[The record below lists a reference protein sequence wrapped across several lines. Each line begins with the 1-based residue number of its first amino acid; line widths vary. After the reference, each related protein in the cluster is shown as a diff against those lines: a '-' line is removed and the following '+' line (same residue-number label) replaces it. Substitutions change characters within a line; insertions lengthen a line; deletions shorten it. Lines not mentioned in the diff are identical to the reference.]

1 MSPGRGLGRDS
12 ATAVGGRE
20 RARCTIEPID
30 GRSAQP
36 DPASPVASPGVRAW
50 ADWIVESLKRDY
62 QFQYCAVLVHEPAD
76 GALRLVGQRWGAG
89 EDLGI
94 VRTGEELVPLDGS
107 VCGSVFRAAAPVLV
121 NDVRTHPRYRSF
133 PGAAM
138 RSELAVPILVGDQAI
153 GVINVESP
161 RVGGFDIADLHKVVA
176 RAAEAAVIAPLDE
189 LAVPA
194 GSAEG

>member
-1 MSPGRGLGRDS
+1 MSGGARLGRDTG
-12 ATAVGGRE
+12 TAVRGRE

-30 GRSAQP
+30 GLAGRP
-36 DPASPVASPGVRAW
+36 DPAFPAATPGVRAW

-62 QFQYCAVLVHEPAD
+62 QFQYCAVLVHEPGD

-107 VCGSVFRAAAPVLV
+107 VCGSVFRSGAPVLV
-121 NDVRTHPRYRSF
+121 NDVRDHPRYRSF
-133 PGAAM
+133 PGAVM
-138 RSELAVPILVGDQAI
+138 RSELAVPILVEDQPI

-161 RVGGFDIADLHKVVA
+161 RVGGFDIADLHRVVA
-176 RAAEAAVIAPLDE
+176 RAAEAAVIAPLHE